1 MLGRVADCLV
11 QMSRIFRRRK
21 HQTQPT
27 EWKRSSLGTTTV
39 IQNIQQ
45 NQRRY
50 SQSLQSHRTYQPY
63 QRVVKAKQGALWM
76 LQLSSMARECGSMSS
91 GLFLWQRHLPS
102 RFKPD
107 RFHQAPSQ
115 ASQGRFCSTSDVLR
129 KMLPKCCVKCWIL
142 MDFVDVLLSSA
153 QMDDQA
159 KIIRGVRGRQV
170 ALSLNVGM
178 RDIDHILTQ
187 IQGFPPHF
195 VQKRLRV

>member
-1 MLGRVADCLV
+1 MLTQSARLNHASNGMEPGKLPCWEEWLTAWCKCHGSFGAENTKRNLQNGNGLLWV
-11 QMSRIFRRRK
+11 Q
-21 HQTQPT
+21 
-27 EWKRSSLGTTTV
+27 L

-129 KMLPKCCVKCWIL
+129 KMLPKCCVIKCWIL
-142 MDFVDVLLSSA
+142 MDFVL
-153 QMDDQA
+153 
-159 KIIRGVRGRQV
+159 
-170 ALSLNVGM
+170 
-178 RDIDHILTQ
+178 
-187 IQGFPPHF
+187 
-195 VQKRLRV
+195 